1 MSPYCSETDEA
12 SFNAT
17 ESERQRA
24 NHNPRVGGSSPSSGI
39 RGLQASPSSRVDGV
53 EAEDVGEE
61 RPVHL
66 GVGREDDR

>member
-39 RGLQASPSSRVDGV
+39 TRT
-53 EAEDVGEE
+53 
-61 RPVHL
+61 
-66 GVGREDDR
+66 